1 MKANHIYISELQL
14 QSAPRHRAGIIG
26 IERAIQKKQ
35 EDTDKNISQAF
46 EDLSNLMEK
55 VCSSLSSFNFN
66 TPILSVIVVYIT
78 HPLNTFSLP

>member
-1 MKANHIYISELQL
+1 MSSICFFPESHDEMKANHIYIYELQL

-55 VCSSLSSFNFN
+55 VCSSFSSFNFN
-66 TPILSVIVVYIT
+66 ICL
-78 HPLNTFSLP
+78 FCR